1 MTDKHSL
8 IAFLAVI
15 IAIVVLAVVAVIV
28 TLLVREPDASMA
40 AALAALGSA
49 ITGLIGLGG
58 TFKPRSTAP
67 DQVQPV
73 AVVNPPSDPVPVDPS
88 VAGRQGE

>member
-15 IAIVVLAVVAVIV
+15 IAIVVLALVAVVIV
-28 TLLVREPDASMA
+28 LMVKEPDASMA
-40 AALAALGSA
+40 AALASIGAA

-67 DQVQPV
+67 DQAQPV
-73 AVVNPPSDPVPVDPS
+73 VVANTTTDPVPVE
-88 VAGRQGE
+88 AA

>member
-15 IAIVVLAVVAVIV
+15 VAVVILAAASVVVVLSVK
-28 TLLVREPDASMA
+28 EPDASMA
-40 AALAALGSA
+40 AALASLGAA

-67 DQVQPV
+67 DQAQAVTVTNQPD
-73 AVVNPPSDPVPVDPS
+73 APVPVER
-88 VAGRQGE
+88 V